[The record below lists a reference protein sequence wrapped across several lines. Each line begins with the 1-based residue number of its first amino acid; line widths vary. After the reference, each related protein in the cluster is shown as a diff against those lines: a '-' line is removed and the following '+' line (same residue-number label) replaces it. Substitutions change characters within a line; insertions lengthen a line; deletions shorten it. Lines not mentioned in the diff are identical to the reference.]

1 MSDVDED
8 VVAASDDEEMMT
20 APEVLQRLEEAWIIE
35 RMSPTLERHQTD
47 LVDCMLDQ
55 INQMTENLKRCKKQ
69 DFRAAVHKMEIDRIR
84 YVLSSYLRV
93 RLEKIE
99 RYAHHLLE
107 KDASVKDQSETVLSP
122 EEASYAKEYVSSM
135 ESHFQKVVLQQMPE
149 IIRGFDAVKE
159 CVRPNLESYIFL
171 KVKEATPG
179 VLLEDDTGDGRDEEV
194 DLEEGSQ
201 YLMRYNTVK
210 DLLQS
215 GAVVFI

>member
-1 MSDVDED
+1 
-8 VVAASDDEEMMT
+8 
-20 APEVLQRLEEAWIIE
+20 
-35 RMSPTLERHQTD
+35 MSPTLERHQTD

>member
-1 MSDVDED
+1 MLIRLHSLNDL
-8 VVAASDDEEMMT
+8 ACL
-20 APEVLQRLEEAWIIE
+20 LQ
-35 RMSPTLERHQTD
+35 
-47 LVDCMLDQ
+47 
-55 INQMTENLKRCKKQ
+55 
-69 DFRAAVHKMEIDRIR
+69 IDRIR

-107 KDASVKDQSETVLSP
+107 KDASVTDPLQAVLSP
-122 EEASYAKEYVSSM
+122 QEASYAKEYVSSM

-159 CVRPNLESYIFL
+159 CVKPNLESYVFF
-171 KVKEATPG
+171 KVKKAVPG
-179 VLLEDDTGDGRDEEV
+179 VLVEDFRGEGRDEEV

-215 GAVVFI
+215 GTVVFI